1 MAIDFT
7 TTPAVGDSTELSDY
21 TRLRDND
28 KELAGAAA
36 GCAHVLGGSI
46 KEFIAATTET
56 DLDEGWVAG
65 VEIDGTHLAACEV
78 YLETNVKRGP
88 DTAGG
93 SVTVTV
99 DLYNITTGAQV
110 ASSPVATAL
119 TTTTVTHAK
128 SSALTLATGVNR
140 YKARI
145 KVSDATKP
153 CAAVARVVIRGS

>member
-1 MAIDFT
+1 MALDLT
-7 TTPAVGDSTELSDY
+7 TTPSVGDATKVADY
-21 TRLRDND
+21 TRLQAND

-36 GCAHVLGGSI
+36 GCAHVLGGSL
-46 KEFIAATTET
+46 KEFIAATSET

-65 VEIDGTHLAACEV
+65 VEIDGTHLAACDV
-78 YLETNVKRGP
+78 YLEVNVKRGP
-88 DTAGG
+88 DGLGG

-99 DLYNITTGAQV
+99 DLYNVTTSAQIG
-110 ASSPVATAL
+110 SSPVATAL

-128 SSALTLATGVNR
+128 SVALTLTTGVNR